1 MHSCWQLICIVEK
14 CEIISVVSSLITQW
28 SRFSAVLILYSVE
41 VSDKPNENEPNS
53 DISPPVRRAHTQNTE
68 QISTTRVWK
77 MALDAKNKT
86 KKQAYYSSSEYNL
99 MRILALVSGNYG
111 KALMSTQGFRV

>member
-1 MHSCWQLICIVEK
+1 M
-14 CEIISVVSSLITQW
+14 
-28 SRFSAVLILYSVE
+28 
-41 VSDKPNENEPNS
+41 SDKPNENEPNS

-68 QISTTRVWK
+68 QISTTHVWK

-111 KALMSTQGFRV
+111 KALMSTQGFRVWCQIGLDLIKGNCWASVEVHY